1 MAPSLMVTQPAAM
14 EAEPVRDVAA
24 VGARQPRRPLDV
36 LHRDQRSRVQQLVLD
51 QGPAETSKVVRS
63 RDNGTGSPRPERD
76 GGLSGHR
83 TALIVPIDASHLARV
98 GGALDEH
105 RVFHLEWI
113 EHLTAEK
120 LGEGDPSGI
129 LEYEPGAEGE
139 ENDEAVAQL
148 LLRYRLSAATA
159 DTYADAGF
167 TAIVQDVVLGEDL
180 TAYVGLVRTRPL
192 YVVVLAPRPETVAE
206 REAGRAKRGYGAW
219 TVAELDR
226 GLREETPRIGLW
238 LDTSDLNVAQTVDA
252 IVAGRESARV
262 A

>member
-1 MAPSLMVTQPAAM
+1 MDGVVLVTGVMAAGKSTVAQALAQRLPRAAH
-14 EAEPVRDVAA
+14 VRGDVF
-24 VGARQPRRPLDV
+24 RRMIV
-36 LHRDQRSRVQQLVLD
+36 
-51 QGPAETSKVVRS
+51 
-63 RDNGTGSPRPERD
+63 
-76 GGLSGHR
+76 SGR
-83 TALIVPIDASHLARV
+83 A
-98 GGALDEH
+98 
-105 RVFHLEWI
+105 
-113 EHLTAEK
+113 
-120 LGEGDPSGI
+120 
-129 LEYEPGAEGE
+129 EYEPGAEGE

-238 LDTSDLNVAQTVDA
+238 LDTSD
-252 IVAGRESARV
+252 
-262 A
+262 